1 MFDRILYLLRQK
13 STLLAIGLI
22 MALATPVKALDVEV
36 LPKTPQLGDTI
47 EINITTED
55 PNSKPTVILE
65 GKNYPA
71 FLVGNRYRALL
82 PTSPLDRS
90 GKYTVQVTGEGIT
103 KNLGVWVKNRIF
115 PVQRIWLSGSKAGLE
130 ATQLELDRVG
140 AFKKLV
146 TPEQY
151 WQGSFVRPN
160 EGRISTVYGVR
171 RYYNG
176 EFANDYYHKGVDY
189 AGSEGSLVVAPAAG
203 VVRLIGK
210 EAEGFLVHGNIIGID
225 HGQGVVSLF
234 LHLKD
239 IYVRE
244 GDMVKPGQNI
254 GSVGDTGAS
263 AGPHLHWGLYV
274 NGISVDPAPW
284 RFGEVK

>member
-1 MFDRILYLLRQK
+1 MFDRILRLLRQK

-22 MALATPVKALDVEV
+22 LALATPVTALDVEV
-36 LPKTPQLGDTI
+36 LPKAPQLGDTI
-47 EINITTED
+47 EINIATQD
-55 PNSKPTVILE
+55 FNSKPTVTLE
-65 GKNYPA
+65 GKDYPV
-71 FLVGNRYRALL
+71 FIVGDRYRALL

-90 GKYTVQVTGEGIT
+90 GKYTLQVTGEGTT
-103 KNLGVWVKNRIF
+103 KNLGVWVKNRVF
-115 PVQRIWLSGSKAGLE
+115 PVQRIWLTDSKASLE

-140 AFKKLV
+140 SFKKLV

-160 EGRISTVYGVR
+160 AGAISTVYGVR

-203 VVRLIGK
+203 VVRLVGK
-210 EAEGFLVHGNIIGID
+210 EAEGFRVHGNIIGID
-225 HGQGVVSLF
+225 HGQGVTSLF

-239 IYVRE
+239 IYVGE
-244 GDMVKPGQNI
+244 GDIVKPGQNI

-274 NGISVDPAPW
+274 HSISVDPAPW